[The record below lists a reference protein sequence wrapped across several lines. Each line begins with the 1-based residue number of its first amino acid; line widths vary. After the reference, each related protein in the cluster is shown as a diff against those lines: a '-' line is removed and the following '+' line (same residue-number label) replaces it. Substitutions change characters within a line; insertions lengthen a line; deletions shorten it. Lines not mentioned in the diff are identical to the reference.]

1 MTKRALNFNS
11 QTGTGQE
18 QIHAATGGISVC
30 RRTQTP
36 GAWVHAARPPRGRST
51 AQWLLCL
58 VCRRRISK
66 SGRRMK
72 GLVLSV
78 CISLSVHS
86 VSPGRGKHFIL
97 HFYAQPRASPA
108 FQHCVCDCLNVEY
121 YSFQHVCTCTSQEN
135 NSKPT
140 PNVQHDGYFIPNPA
154 PNLGGIWFKQRARA
168 WSKPQ
173 SERTYSLTPES
184 FSWGSVLNYSQ
195 SLLLKKIPGHGLQ
208 PTKPLTWNTAY

>member
-1 MTKRALNFNS
+1 MTKRGLNFNS

-140 PNVQHDGYFIPNPA
+140 PMSSTMVILFQTQLLIWEAFDSSSEQGHDPNHSQRGPIHW
-154 PNLGGIWFKQRARA
+154 PQRA
-168 WSKPQ
+168 
-173 SERTYSLTPES
+173 
-184 FSWGSVLNYSQ
+184 SVEVLCWITHSHY
-195 SLLLKKIPGHGLQ
+195 
-208 PTKPLTWNTAY
+208 Y